1 MAMSEKTDKQKCLC
15 LFLCTKV
22 IVDDSRVDNPRSAG
36 KVSLSVMRAGS
47 LPLNLHYPPV
57 SQKPN
62 TYNQLEA
69 APALRFPLLCP
80 RHSRV

>member
-1 MAMSEKTDKQKCLC
+1 MILVYS
-15 LFLCTKV
+15 V
-22 IVDDSRVDNPRSAG
+22 NNPQSAA
-36 KVSLSVMRAGS
+36 KVSLRMMGAGS
-47 LPLNLHYPPV
+47 LLLNMHYPPV

-80 RHSRV
+80 CHGQV